1 MATAL
6 ADPKAAADAVVT
18 SFLACCCCFPA
29 LHATLNN
36 GSAPKTGDD
45 DAGEAVRSRL
55 LLPAKPPLN
64 PTHPWTIAILGR
76 ATAAEAATAANPIS
90 QTLPSPPLPSLPFPS
105 TRQKLQPPDKNSNPV
120 KWFRQMIQ
128 LQKLHLCNFSAKWEE
143 KKQKQQKRS
152 DARRHKRQQRRAT
165 SQGGWGG
172 GRKAS
177 KEERIMLATLLSEP
191 NKVPQVISS
200 LLMWGKRLILVTLL
214 LNLISFTKRPG
225 Q

>member
-1 MATAL
+1 
-6 ADPKAAADAVVT
+6 
-18 SFLACCCCFPA
+18 
-29 LHATLNN
+29 
-36 GSAPKTGDD
+36 
-45 DAGEAVRSRL
+45 
-55 LLPAKPPLN
+55 
-64 PTHPWTIAILGR
+64 
-76 ATAAEAATAANPIS
+76 
-90 QTLPSPPLPSLPFPS
+90 
-105 TRQKLQPPDKNSNPV
+105 
-120 KWFRQMIQ
+120 MIQ